1 MLDRA
6 YAVLVERCRLLGAI
20 WQIVIRFLFRHDG
33 ARVEERDLFVEHARI
48 RGTGNVAAGD
58 VGQPEIVVGKM
69 CAHAAVHRRVPPM
82 LDIAFAKLMRGSAEK
97 MLAGQGWHGVDQR
110 HHILQ
115 LIAEAIGTAGLIK
128 PGAPPEP
135 AAKGLVQQ
143 PAVGYCVHGGI
154 WCVDIDRAKSAIPKF
169 MYAGERDT
177 AGVGP
182 AKTKDQIVHLG
193 HAATNP
199 EPETGYAFL
208 AIGKIESDLHRTAR
222 IQTGARFS
230 GKSRPL

>member
-1 MLDRA
+1 IKA
-6 YAVLVERCRLLGAI
+6 GA
-20 WQIVIRFLFRHDG
+20 
-33 ARVEERDLFVEHARI
+33 A
-48 RGTGNVAAGD
+48 
-58 VGQPEIVVGKM
+58 
-69 CAHAAVHRRVPPM
+69 
-82 LDIAFAKLMRGSAEK
+82 
-97 MLAGQGWHGVDQR
+97 
-110 HHILQ
+110 
-115 LIAEAIGTAGLIK
+115 
-128 PGAPPEP
+128 PEP

-193 HAATNP
+193 HAATHP

-230 GKSRPL
+230 GKSRPLQCCRLRQRPVAPEKFLPVTCERACRLVDIEEDDPVREFRIVKIASQQRATLEIDIGLNVEERLMAQIAQHPFAIAGEGETARPA